1 MKTEKSIFISFILN
15 LAFSVFEIIGGIF
28 TGSVA
33 IISDALHDM
42 GDAAAIGISYY
53 FEKKSK
59 KPPDEIYTYG
69 YTRFSLLGGAITTII
84 LISGSLLV
92 IYNAILRLI
101 NPTDINYT
109 GMIIFAIAG
118 VIVNSAAAFFTRKGD
133 SLNQKAVNLH
143 MLEDVLG
150 WIVVLV
156 GALIMKFTDFN
167 IIDPIMSIGVA
178 VFIFINAIKTLKDV
192 ISVFLEKSPDNIK
205 TDEIIKAVMNI
216 ENILNVHHIHIRS
229 IDGYNNCATMHVVT
243 NANGETIKKQIRT
256 ALLDL
261 GISHVTI
268 ELEKEDEHCIDLN
281 CTANTNTP
289 NHHPHHH
296 HHN

>member
-1 MKTEKSIFISFILN
+1 MKTEKSILISVLLN
-15 LAFSVFEIIGGIF
+15 LAFSVFEFAGGIF

-33 IISDALHDM
+33 IISDALHDL

-59 KPPDEIYTYG
+59 NPPDETYTYG

-92 IYNAILRLI
+92 IYNAVLRLI
-101 NPTDINYT
+101 NPTEINHN

-118 VIVNSAAAFFTRKGD
+118 VIINSVAAFFTRKGD

-150 WIVVLV
+150 WVVVLL
-156 GALIMKFTDFN
+156 GAIIIKFTHLN
-167 IIDPIMSIGVA
+167 IIDPIMSMGVA
-178 VFIFINAIKTLKDV
+178 IFIFVNAIKTLTD
-192 ISVFLEKSPDNIK
+192 IILVFLEKTPDNID
-205 TDEIIKAVMNI
+205 TEGVIKAVADI
-216 ENILNVHHIHIRS
+216 ENVLNVHHVHIRS

-243 NANGETIKKQIRT
+243 NENPEIIKKKIRST
-256 ALLDL
+256 LLES

-268 ELEKEDEHCIDLN
+268 ELEQENEPCSDSN
-281 CTANTNTP
+281 CTVDTIP
-289 NHHPHHH
+289 NHHH
-296 HHN
+296 HHHHHH